1 MFRRSQTAPLAAD
14 GASFVDGDDDDDDP
28 LLTQPP
34 SVLNIVRSPSSLADE
49 QPPSFLDSVRR
60 VIDNETEFTRRSTTE
75 YVPPSPP
82 SIVIPDY
89 ISAAIKTELLLTWQC
104 KTPRPYQIEAIFH
117 LVYSKMDMMYL
128 IRKTGEGKS
137 LVLNGMSSILK
148 GVTISMVPLLG
159 LGSDQAQK
167 CRNAN
172 TTKTVEAYHL
182 DEFCHKNASELR
194 KQLNLFTRDE
204 KITILLFVSPQQ
216 LSKHSYWYKVLLS
229 LAERGCVSGVCVD
242 EVHCTVN
249 NYESFRPEFK
259 TAIDCIN
266 ELVGIARRNNSESF
280 HVPILAMSATFT
292 NTDQQSFNQ
301 LINRLP
307 TIVMWGEMSR
317 RNITFTVDVSGD
329 AYNAFIKD
337 WTVVMQRNP
346 KQQSLVYSNSA
357 AACDGSILN
366 RLFAAR
372 RKVPSING
380 TFFSLTGE
388 CGMMLKSYLMA
399 SFCNESE
406 DSQGIESTN
415 HDAQPSITLPTIVCM
430 PCTSAANCGVSSKN
444 CTNCFRIGL
453 PPSWHELV
461 QEMGRVDRLHHSVR
475 GANTYKVYLN
485 MTTFISLWCRVQSEP
500 NKQVQQRSM
509 DDLMDLLRFLVLPT
523 SCYHDA
529 IEKHFENPSS
539 YDSDPSCDGNCS
551 FCDGSINNICGGAV
565 SKSQII
571 SLLTTHV
578 FDKGSV
584 PALSLISMLTSP
596 TNKRRKA
603 AIWRGKTNIL
613 PGHAHA
619 LILMLLASNIIHLQ
633 LPESS
638 EQRTG
643 FTPLRDVHAGLSKQF
658 AHIDDDFETFSILI
672 DSNWAGIVHVA

>member
-49 QPPSFLDSVRR
+49 QPPSFLDSVRH

-182 DEFCHKNASELR
+182 DEFRHKNASELR
-194 KQLNLFTRDE
+194 ERLNLFTRDE
-204 KITILLFVSPQQ
+204 KITIL
-216 LSKHSYWYKVLLS
+216 
-229 LAERGCVSGVCVD
+229 
-242 EVHCTVN
+242 
-249 NYESFRPEFK
+249 
-259 TAIDCIN
+259 
-266 ELVGIARRNNSESF
+266 
-280 HVPILAMSATFT
+280 
-292 NTDQQSFNQ
+292 
-301 LINRLP
+301 
-307 TIVMWGEMSR
+307 
-317 RNITFTVDVSGD
+317 
-329 AYNAFIKD
+329 
-337 WTVVMQRNP
+337 
-346 KQQSLVYSNSA
+346 
-357 AACDGSILN
+357 
-366 RLFAAR
+366 LFAAR